1 MISLSNA
8 SKVPEDHRDRTAAVT
23 ARSSVMKTDTA
34 KTVQIR
40 QTQSLPLKSGPTVP
54 KIYTICP
61 DKN

>member
-8 SKVPEDHRDRTAAVT
+8 SKVPEDYRDRTAAVT

-34 KTVQIR
+34 NTTNSI
-40 QTQSLPLKSGPTVP
+40 P
-54 KIYTICP
+54 TICP